1 MSSEVGEEVFLTDGV
16 RSRAFCALLVK
27 QGWPSLHCPI
37 RPLYCHSQEVSCD
50 MCTFIPRNA
59 LGILCLHLPS
69 VLPEVDKGLA
79 YPGRPVRGFL
89 DSRISL
95 HVSVCGYR
103 QLFHSGAV
111 KIPIR
116 ASSGREA

>member
-1 MSSEVGEEVFLTDGV
+1 MSSEVWEEVFLTDGV
-16 RSRAFCALLVK
+16 RSRAFCAPLVK

-59 LGILCLHLPS
+59 LGILCFHL

-79 YPGRPVRGFL
+79 YPGRPVHGFL
-89 DSRISL
+89 DSRISP
-95 HVSVCGYR
+95 HVSVRDYR
-103 QLFHSGAV
+103 RLFHSGAV

-116 ASSGREA
+116 VSSGREA